1 MELERLEIVR
11 LEDGKLTCNGFDEYK
26 EELLKAADRYAGIV
40 FTADDIKAA
49 KEYRAKLNSLK
60 TMAKAELTQRR
71 KEELAK
77 LEDFDRQIKELV
89 SIIEKPIEAIDTQIK
104 AFEEEEKAKKRE
116 KCVQIFSNT
125 ENVPEWLEYGQIENP
140 KWLNATYKI
149 SDINKEIIEKVAKI
163 NTDVELINELPGFN
177 FEALECYKRTLDA
190 SAAIAEGKRLANIQK
205 MKEEAT
211 AAEKERQERMAQ
223 AALENEARAQAQ
235 TNAEAVKEPE
245 AINVPSEPETANKT
259 QNDAKEWMTLKM
271 KISADDFDS
280 FEAWASQR
288 NIEWRME

>member
-1 MELERLEIVR
+1 MELERLDIIR
-11 LEDGKLTCNGFDEYK
+11 REDGSLTCNGFAEMK
-26 EELLKAADRYAGIV
+26 TELEKLAETYAGIV

-49 KEYRAKLNSLK
+49 KEYRAKLNSYK
-60 TMAKAELTQRR
+60 NMAKAELTQRR

-89 SIIEKPIEAIDTQIK
+89 SIIDKPITAIDEQIK

-116 KCVQIFSNT
+116 KCMQIFANT

-163 NTDVELINELPGFN
+163 NTDIELINELHGFN
-177 FEALECYKRTLDA
+177 FEAIECYKRNLDA

-205 MKEEAT
+205 MKEEAA
-211 AAEKERQERMAQ
+211 AAEKEKQERMAQ
-223 AALENEARAQAQ
+223 AAMENEARAQAQ
-235 TNAEAVKEPE
+235 ADAEPVKEPE
-245 AINVPSEPETANKT
+245 PVNVPVETEKANT
-259 QNDAKEWMTLKM
+259 AQNNAKEWMTLNIKVDV
-271 KISADDFDS
+271 ADFDA
-280 FEAWASQR
+280 FAEWAYQR
-288 NIEWRME
+288 GIEWRMV

>member
-1 MELERLEIVR
+1 MELERLDIIR
-11 LEDGKLTCNGFDEYK
+11 REDGSLTCNGFAEMK
-26 EELLKAADRYAGIV
+26 TELEKLAETYAGIV

-49 KEYRAKLNSLK
+49 KEYRARLNSYK
-60 TMAKAELTQRR
+60 NMAKAELTQRR

-89 SIIEKPIEAIDTQIK
+89 SIIDKPITAIDEQIK

-116 KCVQIFSNT
+116 KCMQIFANT
-125 ENVPEWLEYGQIENP
+125 ENVPDWLEYGRIENP

-163 NTDVELINELPGFN
+163 NTDIELINELPGFN
-177 FEALECYKRTLDA
+177 FEAIECYKRNLDA

-205 MKEEAT
+205 MKEEAA

-223 AALENEARAQAQ
+223 AALENEARTQ
-235 TNAEAVKEPE
+235 AEADAEPVKEPE
-245 AINVPSEPETANKT
+245 PVNVPAETEKANTT
-259 QNDAKEWMTLKM
+259 QNNAKEWMTLKI
-271 KISADDFDS
+271 KVDVSDFDA
-280 FEAWASQR
+280 FEEWANQR
-288 NIEWRME
+288 GIEWRMV